1 MEYTEFDSSLRTEHV
16 EDAEPDIAQ
25 VLAEVNQVLLHMPR
39 ELQILIPSKFM
50 EFLHDNMDAAW
61 GDKLDFS
68 KDLNDMDLLE
78 ETRALLSLVYRDFLC
93 SPEEQEEL
101 IRKDKRE
108 AILGGWEYESFSLM
122 ELF

>member
-1 MEYTEFDSSLRTEHV
+1 MEHTNKINEAKKSG
-16 EDAEPDIAQ
+16 IARAF
-25 VLAEVNQVLLHMPR
+25 AEVYQIYLHMPR
-39 ELQILIPSKFM
+39 DLQILIPGKFTQ
-50 EFLHDNMDAAW
+50 FLQEHMDTRW
-61 GDKLDFS
+61 GTKLDFS

-78 ETRALLSLVYRDFLC
+78 ETRVLLSLVYRDFLC

-101 IRKDKRE
+101 IKKDKRE